1 VSNLEVDVR
10 EDKESISVA
19 LAGELD
25 ISETPAVQQA
35 LMALEER
42 RPPLL
47 VMDLRGLTFLD
58 SSGLRLIL
66 EADLRARRTGRRL
79 TLVRGPETVHRVF
92 LIALLEKRLDFV
104 DDPAE
109 IEIHHEDDPP
119 PAASA

>member
-104 DDPAE
+104 DDPGE
-109 IEIHHEDDPP
+109 IEIRHEDDPP

>member
-10 EDKESISVA
+10 EDKASVSVA

-35 LMALEER
+35 LMAIEER

-109 IEIHHEDDPP
+109 IENRHEDDPP

>member
-109 IEIHHEDDPP
+109 IHHEDDPP